1 MVLTGRKR
9 LLYLPFVAAASVCRS
24 SPPPALTLWL
34 FVGAPFVAS
43 LVFFLVLH
51 PTSELAFMKIVP
63 GKEFKA
69 SVTPKGNVPIYKV
82 RGSGGGLLW

>member
-1 MVLTGRKR
+1 MILTGRKR
-9 LLYLPFVAAASVCRS
+9 LLYLPFVAAA
-24 SPPPALTLWL
+24 LTLWL
-34 FVGAPFVAS
+34 FVSASFVAS

-82 RGSGGGLLW
+82 RGSGGGL